1 MKEGVKY
8 NIDSIKASGEPL
20 TPKNIASKF
29 VRQCG
34 VLVKDQLPISIQEW
48 KEPKTKRPDVT
59 WVDDRAKQKLW
70 ESLMEHFTLFQVRHR
85 VRPHLLLQVRHSVRP
100 LLLLQLSHVSRLRR
114 LSNRRRDTPQLWC
127 VAVRVEVVQKVQAET
142 SDINMVQ
149 ATSLLFLRGL
159 TT

>member
-20 TPKNIASKF
+20 TPKNIASMF

-70 ESLMEHFTLFQVRHR
+70 ESLMEHFTIPDYFT
-85 VRPHLLLQVRHSVRP
+85 
-100 LLLLQLSHVSRLRR
+100 
-114 LSNRRRDTPQLWC
+114 D
-127 VAVRVEVVQKVQAET
+127 ADVQKVKNAALKKMAIAFNTHKKTVWANYLANERKTPDFKGTLEKQREHWDDFVT
-142 SDINMVQ
+142 FKDSEL
-149 ATSLLFLRGL
+149 SK
-159 TT
+159 